1 MRLALLFPLALLAAC
16 SSEKPADDTLVTL
29 DGADGASP
37 VPAPVVTGPAAAQS
51 GLQAVDAEG
60 SKLEPLLSASI
71 SAAGMDSAACKFSP
85 AKGALPVL
93 VASKTGGKGII
104 SVAGRQIDV
113 APSGA
118 VAATGGSFAA
128 QGVTLMG
135 ICIGPGFCRQRRQP
149 AGQRCRWPGVCLS
162 RRVLGLQLRLHRRQ
176 SSIGASGLRTLINP
190 LLRIVITGSS
200 FWLNTV
206 RSDLNS
212 PMSGRFLERRFSITR
227 VSQRSVSPG

>member
-1 MRLALLFPLALLAAC
+1 MRLAFLFPLALLAAC

-37 VPAPVVTGPAAAQS
+37 VPAPVVTGPAAPQS

-60 SKLEPLLSASI
+60 SKLEPLLSTAI

-118 VAATGGSFAA
+118 VVATGGSFAA
-128 QGVTLMG
+128 QGVILM
-135 ICIGPGFCRQRRQP
+135 
-149 AGQRCRWPGVCLS
+149 VS
-162 RRVLGLQLRLHRRQ
+162 
-176 SSIGASGLRTLINP
+176 ASGKDSA
-190 LLRIVITGSS
+190 GSAAS
-200 FWLNTV
+200 MQVSDTDGPAFTYQDGFWACN
-206 RSDLNS
+206 
-212 PMSGRFLERRFSITR
+212 
-227 VSQRSVSPG
+227 